1 MCRHC
6 DILIN
11 IFSYRWHIAHSDG
24 ALLWGRNNAMQQ
36 QIIRAFKWECLGVI
50 ATICICLKNLR
61 GNLRYRS
68 CHMFWQIILNTVKI
82 RANVFPF
89 SSSSRG
95 LQGVCNHAVHF
106 FHSSQE
112 QTPHALSNNRKTW
125 KQPSEQ
131 SRETFNQAAKR
142 KWIHHNCYFF
152 LKRREALACFGFLN
166 LTI

>member
-1 MCRHC
+1 MCCHC
-6 DILIN
+6 NILIN
-11 IFSYRWHIAHSDG
+11 IFSYRWHIAHSAG

-50 ATICICLKNLR
+50 ATICICLKILR
-61 GNLRYRS
+61 GNLCYRS

-82 RANVFPF
+82 RANAFPF

-112 QTPHALSNNRKTW
+112 QTAHALSNNLKNLKTAVRT
-125 KQPSEQ
+125 KQ
-131 SRETFNQAAKR
+131 RDV
-142 KWIHHNCYFF
+142 
-152 LKRREALACFGFLN
+152 
-166 LTI
+166 